1 MAKMVK
7 VTIPHELQIE
17 ILRIQVE
24 ENLSWED
31 ACIKAATLLKTNSEE
46 FKRAVEAEAER
57 RYKSRH
63 MSELDKARKT
73 IEEKAYKKGYD
84 EGYRKGYDEGYTKAM
99 SEDHFYVP
107 CSICGK
113 PMHFSSKDS
122 NWKDVKR
129 VLYNAFRTWAHT
141 ACLEKRK

>member
-1 MAKMVK
+1 MVK

-31 ACIKAATLLKTNSEE
+31 ACAKAATLLKTNSEE

-73 IEEKAYKKGYD
+73 IEEKAY
-84 EGYRKGYDEGYTKAM
+84 RKGYEEGYTKAM

-113 PMHFSSKDS
+113 PMHFSSKDV
-122 NWKDVKR
+122 NWEDVKQ
-129 VLYNAFRTWAHT
+129 VLYNAFRNWHHT
-141 ACLEKRK
+141 SCGKKRRVI